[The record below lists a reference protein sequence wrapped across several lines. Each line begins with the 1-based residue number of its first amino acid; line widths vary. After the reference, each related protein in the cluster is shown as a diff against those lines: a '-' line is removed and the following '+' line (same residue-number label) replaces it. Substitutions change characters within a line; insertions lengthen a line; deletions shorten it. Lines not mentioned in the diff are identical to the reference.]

1 MVVNSTYQMW
11 NALRYREE
19 IGDFS
24 PASDT
29 VTRGAL
35 FLYFRTWVMNMYQV
49 VNSIAVTAVLA
60 AGFWILGSQNLH
72 AQRQQ
77 YKIQED
83 GVVLKLQRV
92 NVTTF
97 RYVPFAQAELRTD
110 AAGRSFWYFKAE
122 TGKEYTAVAPDQP
135 PAPQRYNAAQL
146 NAALALAK
154 ERGEIPTAAKVETFR
169 GEPTFLVKFE
179 RNTLGLNWH
188 AQVAMPAQEYEIV
201 NRTLS
206 QQGYVKLFAEP
217 YLAGDR
223 STRFL
228 AAWRK

>member
-1 MVVNSTYQMW
+1 MFQQLTTLTLKSAMVTSLL
-11 NALRYREE
+11 ALA
-19 IGDFS
+19 I
-24 PASDT
+24 
-29 VTRGAL
+29 
-35 FLYFRTWVMNMYQV
+35 
-49 VNSIAVTAVLA
+49 
-60 AGFWILGSQNLH
+60 WISGSQNLH
-72 AQRQQ
+72 AQREQ
-77 YKIQED
+77 YKIQEN
-83 GVVLKLQRV
+83 GVVLKLKRV

-97 RYVPFAQAELRTD
+97 QYVPFAQAELRTD
-110 AAGRSFWYFKAE
+110 AAGRGIWYFKAD
-122 TGKEYTAVAPDQP
+122 TGKEYTAAAPDQP
-135 PAPQRYNAAQL
+135 PAPRRYTAAQL

-154 ERGEIPTAAKVETFR
+154 ERGEIPTAAQVDTVR
-169 GEPTFLVKFE
+169 GEPLFLVKFE